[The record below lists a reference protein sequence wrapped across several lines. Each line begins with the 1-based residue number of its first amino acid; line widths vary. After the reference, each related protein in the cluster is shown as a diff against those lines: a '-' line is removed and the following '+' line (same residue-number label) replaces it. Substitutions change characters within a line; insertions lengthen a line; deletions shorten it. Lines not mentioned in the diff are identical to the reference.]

1 MHTGSIQIKSEIF
14 DCEVAITDEEK
25 RIGLAYRDSIDPQT
39 CMIFPFIPPQ
49 EVVMWM
55 QGVRFSLDIIF
66 LLDGRI
72 VHIEHEAP
80 PCSGDPC
87 SGKEECPSYCCQL
100 CDAVIEVSGGTARSL
115 SLKKGDLIDLS
126 SLSL

>member
-1 MHTGSIQIKSEIF
+1 MHTGSIQIGNEIF

-39 CMIFPFIPPQ
+39 CMIFPFSSPQ
-49 EVVMWM
+49 GVVMWM
-55 QGVRFSLDIIF
+55 QGVRFPLDMIF
-66 LLDGRI
+66 LLDRRI

-80 PCSGDPC
+80 PCNPDPC
-87 SGKEECPSYCCQL
+87 SDEKECSSYSCEL
-100 CDAVIEVSGGTARSL
+100 CDAVIEVSAGTARSL

-126 SLSL
+126 SLLL